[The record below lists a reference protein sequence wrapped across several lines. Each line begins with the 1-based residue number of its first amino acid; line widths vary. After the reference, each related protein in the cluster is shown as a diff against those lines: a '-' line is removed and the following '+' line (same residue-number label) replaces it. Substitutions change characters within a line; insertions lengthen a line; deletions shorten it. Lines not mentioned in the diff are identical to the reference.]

1 MARTVRLSDPSWSTA
16 DDYVLQRLM
25 DRVQVLISSQCN
37 GMHIEDVSNFLDRHD
52 PRIRTDPHHHA
63 YLLYGPRVVFAEDGQ
78 LKVEVRGL
86 VYEPMAALV
95 GNALVLELGD
105 DGGRD
110 TFAAPNTGAHWMR
123 PQQKGHAPSNASD
136 RAGSGE
142 WCGALQCTFENARRD
157 AVSLWLLKWQLWKAG
172 QEKFYKTSR
181 ELKAIDRL
189 CWWVPNT
196 VTR

>member
-37 GMHIEDVSNFLDRHD
+37 GMHIEDVSNFLDQHD

-95 GNALVLELGD
+95 GNTLVLELGD

-142 WCGALQCTFENARRD
+142 WLGARQCTATLC
-157 AVSLWLLKWQLWKAG
+157 SAG
-172 QEKFYKTSR
+172 
-181 ELKAIDRL
+181 
-189 CWWVPNT
+189 P
-196 VTR
+196 

>member
-37 GMHIEDVSNFLDRHD
+37 GMHIEDVSNFLDQHD

-105 DGGRD
+105 DGRSRYFCGAQYRGALD
-110 TFAAPNTGAHWMR
+110 AAPTKRPRAFQCKRPSRQWRVAWRPAVHRARSPSSKTPGAT
-123 PQQKGHAPSNASD
+123 QAAFG
-136 RAGSGE
+136 
-142 WCGALQCTFENARRD
+142 C
-157 AVSLWLLKWQLWKAG
+157 
-172 QEKFYKTSR
+172 
-181 ELKAIDRL
+181 
-189 CWWVPNT
+189 
-196 VTR
+196 